1 MNTMKQIKCLSDIK
15 FNRILCL
22 ILMSGFIRTANAGV
36 VKGVIK
42 DKQNNEPLVG
52 ATVIIS
58 ENNKG
63 ATTDVD
69 GIYKLELPVGTYTMT
84 ARYIGYKN
92 IIEKSVI
99 VPEEGE
105 INLDFLMESDSQ
117 TLGEVSVTAV
127 ARRNTETAQVLEQKR
142 SLVVQTGVSAQ
153 QIARTQDK
161 DASEV
166 IRRVPGVSIIDEK
179 FVMVRGLSQRY
190 NNVWLNGSAVPS
202 SEADSRAF
210 SFDILPST
218 QLDNMVIVKSP
229 APEYPAD
236 FTGGFI
242 LVNTKQLPETDG
254 LNISVGMG
262 INDMTHFRSF
272 TASQGGNMDWL
283 GFGNGWRSLNAGM
296 TGSLHAYP
304 GYDGGSNPR
313 LDVLGN
319 GLNNDWTL
327 HTKHPMSDMKLNM
340 SYNHTWKTDGGQTY
354 GLLAALNYSNT
365 YTTQLDMENSLYGPY
380 DTSNDKPVALRK
392 ATDNQYSNDV
402 RLGFMLN
409 LSFRP
414 KDNRHYFEWKNIF
427 NQIAKDRYSERT
439 GFNAQPDKINDM
451 EYYYSAR
458 ITYNTQLTGRHTFT
472 DDRIDWSIGYAY
484 ANRSLPDRRL
494 IERTDRT
501 EQRMGIYRISREFT
515 RLDEHIVS
523 AGSNYRKDF
532 HFGTFEPTLKAGAY
546 GEFRTRSYCTRQ
558 FQYGWQPDN
567 TLPEN
572 FLFSDDIPGNVLID
586 SNYGPDKL
594 YLYEEVNFL
603 NNYEGDQTQLAGY
616 LGINLPIGAFNIY
629 AGARYEYNRQAL
641 RMNTRQFE
649 ESLKSTVYD
658 NNDIFPSVN
667 VTYKFNEKHQLR
679 AAFGRSVNRPEFRE
693 LSTSVYYD
701 FELGSSVMGNHD
713 LQPAYIDNLDL
724 RYEWY
729 PSAGEQMS
737 VALFYKHFKNPIEWT
752 YTVAGGTDLIYSF
765 TNARGANNYGIEID
779 IRKNLD
785 FIGLKDLSFSFNGA
799 WIKSKVQF
807 EPGTNNIDRPMQGQ
821 SPYLI
826 NTGIFYNNMERNWSA
841 AVLYNRVG
849 KRIVGVGNRYGT
861 GADGSSRNIPNSYEM
876 PRNSIDLS
884 VGKKIGKWDLKVS
897 VRDVLAERCIFKQIE
912 DVTMNGQQH
921 TIEEITRSYRPG
933 RNFNM
938 TIGYSF

>member
-1 MNTMKQIKCLSDIK
+1 MKRRLYLDFSKLMLLVLLSGHVWT
-15 FNRILCL
+15 L
-22 ILMSGFIRTANAGV
+22 NAGI

-42 DKQNNEPLVG
+42 DRKDKEPLAG
-52 ATVIIS
+52 ATVMAS
-58 ENNKG
+58 AYDKG
-63 ATTDVD
+63 TAAGMD
-69 GIYKLELPVGTYTMT
+69 GLYCLELPAGTYTLT
-84 ARYIGYKN
+84 VRYIGYKP
-92 IIEKSVI
+92 IVREDVKVADVGETVI
-99 VPEEGE
+99 
-105 INLDFLMESDSQ
+105 DFLMESDER

-127 ARRNTETAQVLEQKR
+127 ARRNTETAQVQEQKR

-190 NNVWLNGSAVPS
+190 NNVWLNGGAVPS

-210 SFDILPST
+210 SFDILPSS
-218 QLDNMVIVKSP
+218 QLDNMVIIKSP

-242 LVNTKQLPETDG
+242 LVNTKQLPEDNG
-254 LNISVGMG
+254 LNISVGLG
-262 INDMTHFRSF
+262 ANDRTHFRSF
-272 TASQGGNMDWL
+272 TASRGSCMDWL
-283 GFGNGWRSLNAGM
+283 GLGSGHRSLSAGM
-296 TGSLHAYP
+296 SGSLRAYP

-327 HTKHPMSDMKLNM
+327 HTKHPLSDLKLNM
-340 SYNHTWKTDGGQTY
+340 SYNHTWKTEEGQKY

-365 YTTQLDMENSLYGPY
+365 YKTQLDMENSLYGPY

-402 RLGFMLN
+402 RLGAMLN

-414 KDNRHYFEWKNIF
+414 KDGSHHFEWKNIF
-427 NQIAKDRYSERT
+427 NQIAKDRYAERT
-439 GFNAQPDKINDM
+439 GFNAQPDNINDM

-458 ITYNTQLTGRHTFT
+458 TTYNTQLTGRHTFT
-472 DDRIDWSIGYAY
+472 NDRIDWSVGYAY
-484 ANRSLPDRRL
+484 ANRNLPDRRL

-532 HFGTFEPTLKAGAY
+532 HFGTFYPTLKAGAY
-546 GEFRTRSYCTRQ
+546 GEYRTRTYRTRQ

-567 TLPEN
+567 TLPQG
-572 FLFSDDIPGNVLID
+572 FLFADDVQEDVLTD
-586 SNYGPDKL
+586 ANYGPDKL

-603 NNYEGDQTQLAGY
+603 NNYGGDQTQLAGY
-616 LGINLPIGAFNIY
+616 LGINLPLGAFNIY
-629 AGARYEYNRQAL
+629 AGARYEYNRQVL
-641 RMNTRQFE
+641 KMNTRQFE
-649 ESLKSTVYD
+649 ESLQSTAYD
-658 NNDIFPSVN
+658 NNDIFPSAN
-667 VTYKFNEKHQLR
+667 ITYKLNDKHQLR
-679 AAFGRSVNRPEFRE
+679 AAYGRSVNRPEFRE

-701 FELGSSVMGNHD
+701 FELGSSVMGNYD
-713 LQPAYIDNLDL
+713 LKPAYIDNFDL

-729 PSAGEQMS
+729 PSAGEQIS
-737 VALFYKHFKNPIEWT
+737 VAFFYKHFKNPIEWT

-765 TNARGANNYGIEID
+765 MNARGANNYGIELD
-779 IRKNLD
+779 IRKNLS
-785 FIGLKDLSFSFNGA
+785 FIGLKDFSFSFNGA

-826 NTGIFYNNMERNWSA
+826 NTGIFYNDVERGWSA

-849 KRIVGVGNRYGT
+849 KRIIGVGNRYGT

-876 PRNSIDLS
+876 PRNSLDLS
-884 VGKKIGKWDLKVS
+884 VGKKMGKWEMKAS
-897 VRDVLAERCIFKQIE
+897 VRDVLAERCTFKQFE
-912 DVTMNGQQH
+912 DVTVDNRQR
-921 TIEEITRSYRPG
+921 TIEEVTRNYRPG
-933 RNFNM
+933 RSFNL
-938 TIGYSF
+938 TISYSF

>member
-1 MNTMKQIKCLSDIK
+1 MKRRLYLDFSKLMLLVLLSGHVWT
-15 FNRILCL
+15 L
-22 ILMSGFIRTANAGV
+22 NAGI

-42 DKQNNEPLVG
+42 DRKDKEPLAG
-52 ATVIIS
+52 ATVMAS
-58 ENNKG
+58 AYDKG
-63 ATTDVD
+63 TAAGMD
-69 GIYKLELPVGTYTMT
+69 GLYCLELPAGTYTLT
-84 ARYIGYKN
+84 VRYIGYKP
-92 IIEKSVI
+92 IVREDVKVADVGETVI
-99 VPEEGE
+99 
-105 INLDFLMESDSQ
+105 DFLMESDER

-127 ARRNTETAQVLEQKR
+127 ARRNTETAQVQEQKR

-190 NNVWLNGSAVPS
+190 NNVWLNGGAVPS

-210 SFDILPST
+210 SFDILPSS
-218 QLDNMVIVKSP
+218 QLDNMVIIKSP
-229 APEYPAD
+229 TPEYPAD

-242 LVNTKQLPETDG
+242 LVNTKQLPEDNG
-254 LNISVGMG
+254 LNISVGLG
-262 INDMTHFRSF
+262 ANDRTHFRSF
-272 TASQGGNMDWL
+272 TASRGSGMDWL
-283 GFGNGWRSLNAGM
+283 GLGSGNRSLSAGM
-296 TGSLHAYP
+296 NGSLRVYP
-304 GYDGGSNPR
+304 GYEGGSNPR

-327 HTKHPMSDMKLNM
+327 HTKHPLSDLKLNM
-340 SYNHTWKTDGGQTY
+340 SYNHTWKTEEGQKY

-365 YTTQLDMENSLYGPY
+365 YKTQLDMENSLYGPY

-402 RLGFMLN
+402 RLGAMLN
-409 LSFRP
+409 LSLRP
-414 KDNRHYFEWKNIF
+414 RDNRHYFEWKNIF
-427 NQIAKDRYSERT
+427 NQIAKDRYAERT
-439 GFNAQPDKINDM
+439 GFNAQPDNINDM

-458 ITYNTQLTGRHTFT
+458 TTYNTQLTGRHTFIN
-472 DDRIDWSIGYAY
+472 DRIDWSVGYAY
-484 ANRSLPDRRL
+484 ANRNLPDRRL

-546 GEFRTRSYCTRQ
+546 GEYRTRTYRTRQ

-567 TLPEN
+567 TLPDG
-572 FLFSDDIPGNVLID
+572 FLFADDVQEDVLTD
-586 SNYGPDKL
+586 ANYGPDKL

-603 NNYEGDQTQLAGY
+603 NNYGGDQTQLAGY
-616 LGINLPIGAFNIY
+616 LGLNFPIGAFNIY
-629 AGARYEYNRQAL
+629 AGARYEYNRQVL
-641 RMNTRQFE
+641 KMNTRQFE
-649 ESLKSTVYD
+649 ESLQSTAYG

-667 VTYKFNEKHQLR
+667 LTYKLNDKHQLR
-679 AAFGRSVNRPEFRE
+679 AAYGRSVNRPEFRE

-701 FELGSSVMGNHD
+701 FELGSSVMGNYD
-713 LQPAYIDNLDL
+713 LKPAYIDNVDL

-729 PSAGEQMS
+729 PSAGEQIS

-765 TNARGANNYGIEID
+765 MNARGANNYGIELD
-779 IRKNLD
+779 IRKNLG
-785 FIGLKDLSFSFNGA
+785 FIGLKDFSFSFNGA

-807 EPGTNNIDRPMQGQ
+807 ELGTNNIDRPMQGQ

-826 NTGIFYNNMERNWSA
+826 NTGIFYNNVERGWNA

-849 KRIVGVGNRYGT
+849 KRIIGVGNRYGT

-876 PRNSIDLS
+876 PRNSLDLS
-884 VGKKIGKWDLKVS
+884 IGKKLGKWELKAS
-897 VRDVLAERCIFKQIE
+897 VRDVLAERCLFKQFE
-912 DVTMNGQQH
+912 DVTVNGQPR
-921 TIEEITRSYRPG
+921 TIEEVTRSYRPG
-933 RNFNM
+933 RNFNL

>member
-1 MNTMKQIKCLSDIK
+1 MKKSRNLSGIKTAL
-15 FNRILCL
+15 FL
-22 ILMSGFIRTANAGV
+22 ILMLGCTWSASAGI
-36 VKGVIK
+36 VKGTIK

-52 ATVIIS
+52 ATVIVS

-63 ATTDVD
+63 ATADID
-69 GIYKLELPVGTYTMT
+69 GNYKLELSAGIYTMT
-84 ARYIGYKN
+84 VRYIGYETIVKD
-92 IIEKSVI
+92 SVE
-99 VPEEGE
+99 VPEKGE
-105 INLDFLMESDSQ
+105 ITLDFLMEGDSQ
-117 TLGEVSVTAV
+117 TLEEVSVTAV
-127 ARRNTETAQVLEQKR
+127 ARRNTETAQVQEQKR

-190 NNVWLNGSAVPS
+190 NNVWLNGGAVPS

-210 SFDILPST
+210 SFDILPSS

-242 LVNTKQLPETDG
+242 LVNTKQLPEDNG
-254 LNISVGMG
+254 LNVSVGLG
-262 INDMTHFRSF
+262 ANDRTHFHDF
-272 TASQGGNMDWL
+272 TSSRGSGMDWL
-283 GFGNGWRSLNAGM
+283 GFGSGWRSLNAGM
-296 TGSLHAYP
+296 KGSLRTYP
-304 GYDGGSNPR
+304 GYEGGSNPR

-327 HTKHPMSDMKLNM
+327 HTKHPLSDLKLNM
-340 SYNHTWKTDGGQTY
+340 SYNHTWKMDGGQTY

-365 YTTQLDMENSLYGPY
+365 YKTQLDMENSLYGPY

-402 RLGFMLN
+402 RLGAMLN

-414 KDNRHYFEWKNIF
+414 KDDRHYFEWKNIF
-427 NQIAKDRYSERT
+427 NQIAKNRYAERT
-439 GFNAQPDKINDM
+439 GFNAQPDNINDM

-458 ITYNTQLTGRHTFT
+458 TTYNTQLTGRHTLA
-472 DDRIDWSIGYAY
+472 DDRIDWSVGYAY
-484 ANRSLPDRRL
+484 ANRNLPDRRL

-515 RLDEHIVS
+515 RLDEHIFS

-546 GEFRTRSYCTRQ
+546 GEYRTRAYRTRQ

-567 TLPEN
+567 TLPQG
-572 FLFSDDIPGNVLID
+572 FLFADDVQGSVLTD
-586 SNYGPDKL
+586 ANYGPDKL

-616 LGINLPIGAFNIY
+616 LGINLPVGAFNIY
-629 AGARYEYNRQAL
+629 AGARYEYNRQVL

-649 ESLKSTVYD
+649 ESLKSTTYD
-658 NNDIFPSVN
+658 HNDIFPSAN
-667 VTYKFNEKHQLR
+667 LTYRLNDKHQLR
-679 AAFGRSVNRPEFRE
+679 AAYGRSVNRPEFRE

-701 FELGSSVMGNHD
+701 FELGSSVMGNYD
-713 LQPAYIDNLDL
+713 LKPAYIDNFDL

-729 PSAGEQMS
+729 PSAGEQIS
-737 VALFYKHFKNPIEWT
+737 VAFFYKHFKNPIEWT

-765 TNARGANNYGIEID
+765 MNARGANNYGIELD
-779 IRKNLD
+779 IRKNLG
-785 FIGLKDLSFSFNGA
+785 FIGLKDFSFSFNGA

-826 NTGIFYNNMERNWSA
+826 NTGIFYNNVERGWSA

-849 KRIVGVGNRYGT
+849 KRIIGVGNRYGT

-876 PRNSIDLS
+876 PRNSLDLS
-884 VGKKIGKWDLKVS
+884 VGKKFGRWELKAS
-897 VRDVLAERCIFKQIE
+897 VRDVLAERCLFKQFE
-912 DVTMNGQQH
+912 DVTVNGQQR
-921 TIEEITRSYRPG
+921 TIEEVTRSYRPG
-933 RNFNM
+933 RNFNL